1 MPVSNNV
8 SLKMISKSQQPSSEK
23 ELLCFWGALKGHM
36 CRQLLVWFVRRKT
49 VPRKPGDSQTQLWL
63 MAHSKGLC
71 CCILAYHYSKC
82 YTGGGIRH
90 GHECLKQLL
99 RARKVSSPTVA
110 IRVQQP
116 LLPPHHPSKFLAM
129 DCGCKMFQKPI
140 ARGIFPL
147 GEARQASRACKY
159 AAGCLAQSCH
169 HATGFRAA
177 PPALRLCLSIQ
188 PWTQSFLSSKASQVN
203 ISVLEK

>member
-8 SLKMISKSQQPSSEK
+8 CLRMISKSQQPSSEK

-177 PPALRLCLSIQ
+177 PPALRLRLSIQ

>member
-159 AAGCLAQSCH
+159 AAGCLAQSCR